1 MKKLNYISALLCA
14 AALTGSCSNE
24 EWVESGNATQGEM
37 SLIATTGADTRTA
50 VDESYNVNWS
60 SSDKFYAFGGSTGTD
75 KVYKATAEFEYKSG
89 TGTTGTFKGTLTGTK
104 SNLEYAV
111 YPLSAYTSE
120 TQTVTFPAE
129 YEYPNSNAPMFG
141 TLNAD
146 KTQVNFN
153 QLLSGLLR
161 IKMTGIETGKNG
173 MLKLSATT
181 ITGKTELTI
190 ANGTA
195 TLGTLTDTG
204 DEVTLTFTTDADPMI
219 LDIPVP
225 AGTYTDGITA
235 TLTIDAAEAS
245 VFQTTKSFVI
255 KAGTAKVM
263 PAISV
268 VEIDGTTIKFSQV
281 VEDVAAA
288 KKALESGV
296 KNITIDEVKR
306 DDVINIPASSTKD
319 APATI
324 NIASVSG
331 TEFKVT
337 GTGDG
342 SNQAVVINAPAASSG
357 VLTVDNIE
365 HVEISGAWKQI
376 NATTGDNT
384 LEINSG
390 SVVDNLDIY
399 QGGINIAPDAEVQK
413 ITLHA
418 DASIKNSLYIAAGK
432 SMEINVG
439 ANTLALEGTYSHLI
453 EGGELKLIGD
463 AGQKGTIT
471 DKSNGIFL
479 NASNAKLSMEN
490 INYTATE
497 PKANGIVIAMHISN
511 GTATVNNCT
520 MNSKYYC
527 ISSNAQNEVGSNN
540 TITLTNSEFTAEE
553 TALLFN
559 INSTLTATGCTFTG
573 GWQGAILRGNKC
585 TFDNCGFNLS
595 VGTYGTSKMAIG
607 STSWGNG
614 NNVPAAAITIGNRKT
629 ENGNPVNTTYNYKK
643 DVTLTN
649 GCTFSVK
656 ENDEAT
662 DKYPAVYIDANP
674 GQETQTVAFT
684 YDDNSKTAFE
694 AAGKGLVINNTT
706 GQVSL
711 NGTTYNGPTQ
721 E

>member
-24 EWVESGNATQGEM
+24 EWVENGNATQGEM

-60 SSDKFYAFGGSTGTD
+60 KDDAFFAFGDKVEGQENAYTASVELHHQSGTGSTGT
-75 KVYKATAEFEYKSG
+75 F
-89 TGTTGTFKGTLTGTK
+89 TGTLKGEKTDLK
-104 SNLEYAV
+104 YAV
-111 YPLSAYTSE
+111 YPLSAYTS
-120 TQTVTFPAE
+120 TSQTVTFPTA
-129 YEYPNSNAPMFG
+129 YNYPNSNAPMFG
-141 TLNAD
+141 TVDA
-146 KTQVNFN
+146 KQGKVNFD

-161 IKMTGIETGKNG
+161 IKISGFEKDKESTLKLNATGITGEAK
-173 MLKLSATT
+173 
-181 ITGKTELTI
+181 LTI
-190 ANGTA
+190 ANGVA
-195 TLGTLTDTG
+195 TLGALPDTDG
-204 DEVTLTFTTDADPMI
+204 EVTLEFTTIDAPMI

-225 AGTYTDGITA
+225 AGTYTNGITA
-235 TLTIDAAEAS
+235 TLTIGEAKAE
-245 VFQTTKSFVI
+245 VFKTTTNFVI

-296 KNITIDEVKR
+296 KNITIDEVKK

-331 TEFKVT
+331 TEFQVT

-357 VLTVDNIE
+357 VLTVNNIE

-384 LEINSG
+384 LEIQSG
-390 SVVDNLDIY
+390 SVIDNLDIY
-399 QGGINIAPDAEVQK
+399 KGGINIAPDAEVQK

-418 DASIKNSLYIAAGK
+418 DASIKSRLIIPTGK

-439 ANTLALEGTYSHLI
+439 THTLTLEYTSNHKIHGGSLTLLGSDQNNSKIKDMGRGLFLTADGAKLKMTNIDYSAEPGESTLLI
-453 EGGELKLIGD
+453 DRYI
-463 AGQKGTIT
+463 
-471 DKSNGIFL
+471 S
-479 NASNAKLSMEN
+479 NASIEV
-490 INYTATE
+490 E
-497 PKANGIVIAMHISN
+497 
-511 GTATVNNCT
+511 NCT
-520 MNSKYYC
+520 INSLYYC
-527 ISSNAQNEVGSNN
+527 LSTNASEEVGSGN
-540 TITLTNSEFTAEE
+540 TIKLTNSTFIAKE
-553 TALLFN
+553 TALMLN
-559 INSTLTATGCTFTG
+559 IPATLTATNCTFTG
-573 GWQGAILRGNKC
+573 GWQAAFMRGGTS
-585 TFDNCGFNLS
+585 TFDKCSFNLNVDS
-595 VGTYGTSKMAIG
+595 NYKFANKQTEG
-607 STSWGNG
+607 STSWGEG
-614 NNVPAAAITIGNRKT
+614 NQAPSASITIGNR
-629 ENGNPVNTTYNYKK
+629 GGAYNYKK

-649 GCTFSVK
+649 SCTFSVK
-656 ENDEAT
+656 KDNT
-662 DKYPAVYIDANP
+662 DTKDYPAVYIDANP
-674 GQETQTVAFT
+674 NQDTQTVAFT